1 MKRKSV
7 LPARRLEP
15 ILQELYAV
23 KAALNREA
31 KFDVNILCEQ
41 VRKEARQRSGK
52 RAGAG

>member
-1 MKRKSV
+1 MKRKLA

>member
-1 MKRKSV
+1 MKQKSI

-23 KAALNREA
+23 KAALNRDA
-31 KFDVNILCEQ
+31 KFDLNILCEQ

-52 RAGAG
+52 RAGVG